1 MTLQA
6 GEIVLGRYR
15 IESLLGR
22 GGMGEVYRARHD
34 RLGMAVAVKILTE
47 VNDDMVRRFEREATL
62 MARVRHPNVVAIAD
76 FGQTAAGLPCIV
88 MEFIKGED
96 LGARMKRR
104 GALPWREALFVIRGI
119 LSGLEALHAAQVLHR
134 DLKPDNVVI
143 APGEPEV
150 VKLIDFGIAKP
161 TGGGSGT
168 RLTSTGSVVG
178 TPAYMAPEQLL
189 GYDLDVRSDIYTA
202 GMILFELL
210 TGALP
215 GEGHDM
221 AGVLRRLKTD
231 PLPPK
236 APADHPEVPQL
247 LSDIVVATLQGAPDR
262 RPATVRELLTRLAE
276 VEASSVT
283 AAQVRA
289 GALGPTVQ
297 GDALPVASVAGGPP
311 PQGGAAGWV
320 APEGSQPGWPSQAPG
335 FATPSQGGQPSMP
348 PQAWPP
354 GYPPL
359 QPGWGGQPSMPPQAW
374 PPGYAPPQPGWG
386 GQQSMP
392 PQAWPQGYPPP
403 QPGWGGQQ
411 SMPPQAWP
419 QGYPTPQTGWQ
430 GQQPGYGAPP
440 QGYGPVS
447 QATPIQSVQVAAL
460 SQPMM
465 RFVVV
470 ARLPPSRLALADE
483 RRWLSGFMGSLGR
496 GFSLGAGIWFGIQS
510 TPTPASDAQA
520 AADSLVV
527 RLAERYGG
535 TVRLACRLVDGSFT
549 LSPAQLTG
557 SQPLPQELADLL
569 QSVSAG

>member
-76 FGQTAAGLPCIV
+76 FGQTTAGLPCIV

-168 RLTSTGSVVG
+168 RLTSTGSVIG

-202 GMILFELL
+202 GMILYELL
-210 TGALP
+210 TGSLP

-231 PLPPK
+231 PVPPR
-236 APADHPEVPQL
+236 APAELPALPQL
-247 LSDIVVATLQGAPDR
+247 LSEIVVATLQGTPDR
-262 RPATVRELLTRLAE
+262 RPATARELLARLAE
-276 VEASSVT
+276 VEASSVA
-283 AAQVRA
+283 AAQGRA
-289 GALGPTVQ
+289 SALGPTVL
-297 GDALPVASVAGGPP
+297 GEALPVASVAGGPLT
-311 PQGGAAGWV
+311 QGGSSGWGQ
-320 APEGSQPGWPSQAPG
+320 PDGSQPGWSSQPSGQAP
-335 FATPSQGGQPSMP
+335 APQG
-348 PQAWPP
+348 
-354 GYPPL
+354 
-359 QPGWGGQPSMPPQAW
+359 
-374 PPGYAPPQPGWG
+374 
-386 GQQSMP
+386 
-392 PQAWPQGYPPP
+392 WPQGYPPP

-411 SMPPQAWP
+411 SMPPQGWP
-419 QGYPTPQTGWQ
+419 PGYPTPQPGWG
-430 GQQPGYGAPP
+430 GQQSLPP
-440 QGYGPVS
+440 QGWPPGYPPPQPGWGGQQSMPPQGWPPGYPTPQPGWGGQQSLPPQGWPPGYPMSQPGQALGS
-447 QATPIQSVQVAAL
+447 QATPIQSVQVAAV

-510 TPTPASDAQA
+510 TPTPAADAQA
-520 AADSLVV
+520 GADGLVV

-535 TVRLACRLVDGSFT
+535 SVRLACRLVDGSFT

>member
-1 MTLQA
+1 MSLRE
-6 GEIVLGRYR
+6 GELVLGRYR
-15 IESLLGR
+15 IESVLGR

-76 FGQTAAGLPCIV
+76 FGTTAAGLPCIV

-104 GALPWREALFVIRGI
+104 GALPWRESLFVIRGI

-161 TGGGSGT
+161 TGGGNGT

-210 TGALP
+210 TGSLP

-231 PLPPK
+231 PLPPQ
-236 APADHPEVPQL
+236 APADRPEVPQL
-247 LSDIVVATLQGAPDR
+247 LRDIVVATLQGSPDR
-262 RPATVRELLTRLAE
+262 RPASARELLARLAE
-276 VEASSVT
+276 VEASSVA
-283 AAQVRA
+283 AAQGRA
-289 GALGPTVQ
+289 SALGLTVQ
-297 GDALPVASVAGGPP
+297 GEALPVASVTGGPP
-311 PQGGAAGWV
+311 TQGGSAGWRQ
-320 APEGSQPGWPSQAPG
+320 PEGSQPPWPTQ
-335 FATPSQGGQPSMP
+335 
-348 PQAWPP
+348 
-354 GYPPL
+354 
-359 QPGWGGQPSMPPQAW
+359 
-374 PPGYAPPQPGWG
+374 PPGYAPAPQGWPQGYPPPQPSWG

-392 PQAWPQGYPPP
+392 PQGWPQGYPPP
-403 QPGWGGQQ
+403 QPSWGGQQ
-411 SMPPQAWP
+411 SMPPQGWP
-419 QGYPTPQTGWQ
+419 QGYPTQQPSWPAQPPQGWPQ
-430 GQQPGYGAPP
+430 GYPTQQPSWPAQPPPGYGAPP
-440 QGYGPVS
+440 PGYGALS
-447 QATPIQSVQVAAL
+447 QATPIQSVQVAAQA
-460 SQPMM
+460 QPMM

-510 TPTPASDAQA
+510 TPTPSSDAQA
-520 AADSLVV
+520 AADGLVM

>member
-1 MTLQA
+1 MSLRE
-6 GEIVLGRYR
+6 GELVLGRYR

-76 FGQTAAGLPCIV
+76 FGTTAAGLPCIV

-210 TGALP
+210 TGSLP

-231 PLPPK
+231 PLPPR
-236 APADHPEVPQL
+236 APEGLPPLPQL
-247 LSDIVVATLQGAPDR
+247 LSEIVVATLQGAPDR
-262 RPATVRELLTRLAE
+262 RPATARELLARLAE
-276 VEASSVT
+276 VEASSVA
-283 AAQVRA
+283 AAQGRA
-289 GALGPTVQ
+289 SALGPTVQ
-297 GDALPVASVAGGPP
+297 GEALPVASVAGGPP
-311 PQGGAAGWV
+311 TQGGTAGWG
-320 APEGSQPGWPSQAPG
+320 PPDGS
-335 FATPSQGGQPSMP
+335 
-348 PQAWPP
+348 PQ
-354 GYPPL
+354 GYPP
-359 QPGWGGQPSMPPQAW
+359 PQ
-374 PPGYAPPQPGWG
+374 QSWG

-392 PQAWPQGYPPP
+392 PQG
-403 QPGWGGQQ
+403 
-411 SMPPQAWP
+411 WP
-419 QGYPTPQTGWQ
+419 QGYPTPQPGWP
-430 GQQPGYGAPP
+430 GQPPQGYGAPP
-440 QGYGPVS
+440 PGYGPLS
-447 QATPIQSVQVAAL
+447 QATPIQSVQVAAQA
-460 SQPMM
+460 QPMM

-510 TPTPASDAQA
+510 TPTPAADAQA
-520 AADSLVV
+520 SADGLVV

>member
-1 MTLQA
+1 MSLRE
-6 GEIVLGRYR
+6 GELILGRYR
-15 IESLLGR
+15 IESVLGR

-104 GALPWREALFVIRGI
+104 GALPWRESLFVIRGI
-119 LSGLEALHAAQVLHR
+119 LSGLDALHAAQVLHR

-161 TGGGSGT
+161 TGGGNGT

-210 TGALP
+210 TGTLP

-231 PLPPK
+231 PVPPQ

-247 LSDIVVATLQGAPDR
+247 LSDIVVAMLQGAPDR
-262 RPATVRELLTRLAE
+262 RPATVRELMARLAD

-283 AAQVRA
+283 AAQGPA
-289 GALGPTVQ
+289 SALGPTAQ
-297 GDALPVASVAGGPP
+297 SEALPAAAIAAGPGT
-311 PQGGAAGWV
+311 QGGSAGWGQ
-320 APEGSQPGWPSQAPG
+320 PEGSQPPWPSQPSGYAPV
-335 FATPSQGGQPSMP
+335 PQGW
-348 PQAWPP
+348 PQ
-354 GYPPL
+354 GYPP
-359 QPGWGGQPSMPPQAW
+359 PQ
-374 PPGYAPPQPGWG
+374 QSWG

-392 PQAWPQGYPPP
+392 QQGWPQGYPPP

-411 SMPPQAWP
+411 SMPPQGWP
-419 QGYPTPQTGWQ
+419 QGYST
-430 GQQPGYGAPP
+430 QQPSWPAQPLPGYGAPP
-440 QGYGPVS
+440 GYGPPS
-447 QATPIQSVQVAAL
+447 QATPIQSVQVAAHA
-460 SQPMM
+460 QPMM

-510 TPTPASDAQA
+510 TPTPSSDAQA
-520 AADSLVV
+520 AADGLVM

>member
-1 MTLQA
+1 VSLRE
-6 GEIVLGRYR
+6 GELILGRYR
-15 IESLLGR
+15 IESVLGR

-104 GALPWREALFVIRGI
+104 GALPWRESLFVIRGI
-119 LSGLEALHAAQVLHR
+119 LSGLDALHAAQVLHR

-161 TGGGSGT
+161 TGGGNGT

-210 TGALP
+210 TGTLP

-231 PLPPK
+231 PVPPQ

-247 LSDIVVATLQGAPDR
+247 LSDIVVAMLQGAPDR
-262 RPATVRELLTRLAE
+262 RPATVRELMARLAD

-283 AAQVRA
+283 AAQGPA
-289 GALGPTVQ
+289 SALGPTAQ
-297 GDALPVASVAGGPP
+297 SEALPAAAIAAGPGT
-311 PQGGAAGWV
+311 QGGSAGWGQ
-320 APEGSQPGWPSQAPG
+320 PEGSQPPWPSQPSGYAPV
-335 FATPSQGGQPSMP
+335 PQGW
-348 PQAWPP
+348 PQ
-354 GYPPL
+354 GYPP
-359 QPGWGGQPSMPPQAW
+359 PQ
-374 PPGYAPPQPGWG
+374 QSWG

-392 PQAWPQGYPPP
+392 PQGWPQGYPPPQQSWGGQQSMPPQGWPQGYPPP

-411 SMPPQAWP
+411 SMPPQGWP
-419 QGYPTPQTGWQ
+419 QGYST
-430 GQQPGYGAPP
+430 QQPSWPAQPLPGYGAPP
-440 QGYGPVS
+440 GYGPPS
-447 QATPIQSVQVAAL
+447 QATPIQSVQVAAHA
-460 SQPMM
+460 QPMM

-510 TPTPASDAQA
+510 TPTPSSDAQA
-520 AADSLVV
+520 AADGLVM

>member
-1 MTLQA
+1 VSLRE
-6 GEIVLGRYR
+6 GELVLGRYR
-15 IESLLGR
+15 IESVLGR

-76 FGQTAAGLPCIV
+76 FGTTAAGLPCIV

-104 GALPWREALFVIRGI
+104 GALPWRESLFIIRGI
-119 LSGLEALHAAQVLHR
+119 LSGLDALHAAQVLHR

-161 TGGGSGT
+161 TGGGNGT

-210 TGALP
+210 TGTLP

-231 PLPPK
+231 PLPPQ
-236 APADHPEVPQL
+236 APADRPEVPQL
-247 LSDIVVATLQGAPDR
+247 LRDIVVATLQGSPDR
-262 RPATVRELLTRLAE
+262 RPASARELLARLAE
-276 VEASSVT
+276 VEASSVA
-283 AAQVRA
+283 AAQGRA
-289 GALGPTVQ
+289 SALGPTVQ
-297 GDALPVASVAGGPP
+297 SEALPAAAIATGPGTQGGSAGWGPP
-311 PQGGAAGWV
+311 D
-320 APEGSQPGWPSQAPG
+320 GSQQGWPSQ
-335 FATPSQGGQPSMP
+335 
-348 PQAWPP
+348 
-354 GYPPL
+354 
-359 QPGWGGQPSMPPQAW
+359 
-374 PPGYAPPQPGWG
+374 PPGYAPAPQG
-386 GQQSMP
+386 
-392 PQAWPQGYPPP
+392 WPQGYPPP

-411 SMPPQAWP
+411 SMPPQGWP
-419 QGYPTPQTGWQ
+419 QGYPPPQPGWG
-430 GQQPGYGAPP
+430 GQQSMPPQGWPQGYSTQQPSWPAQPPPGYGAPP
-440 QGYGPVS
+440 PGYGPLS
-447 QATPIQSVQVAAL
+447 QATPIQSVQVAAHA
-460 SQPMM
+460 QPMM

-520 AADSLVV
+520 AADGLVM

-535 TVRLACRLVDGSFT
+535 TARLACRLVDGSFT

>member
-6 GEIVLGRYR
+6 GELVLGRYR

-22 GGMGEVYRARHD
+22 GGMGEVYRAQHE

-47 VNDDMVRRFEREATL
+47 VNDEMVRRFEREATL

-76 FGQTAAGLPCIV
+76 FGQTPAGLPCIV

-96 LGARMKRR
+96 LGARVKRR
-104 GALPWREALFVIRGI
+104 GALPWRESLFVIRGI
-119 LSGLEALHAAQVLHR
+119 LSGLDALHAAQVLHR

-161 TGGGSGT
+161 TGGGGGT

-189 GYDLDVRSDIYTA
+189 GYDLDVRSDLYTA

-210 TGALP
+210 TGTLP

-231 PLPPK
+231 PVPPK
-236 APADHPEVPQL
+236 APADLPPLPRL
-247 LSDIVVATLQGAPDR
+247 LCDVVVAALQGAPDR
-262 RPATVRELLTRLAE
+262 RPATAKELLARLAE
-276 VEASSVT
+276 VESASESVPST
-283 AAQVRA
+283 RPSAAA
-289 GALGPTVQ
+289 MAPTVQ
-297 GDALPVASVAGGPP
+297 GDALPAQAFAAGPP
-311 PQGGAAGWV
+311 TSGGTAGWG
-320 APEGSQPGWPSQAPG
+320 APSGGSAAWPTPTPGYPPAQPRW
-335 FATPSQGGQPSMP
+335 GGQQSMP
-348 PQAWPP
+348 PQGWPP
-354 GYPPL
+354 GYPP
-359 QPGWGGQPSMPPQAW
+359 A
-374 PPGYAPPQPGWG
+374 QPGWG

-392 PQAWPQGYPPP
+392 PQGWPPGYPPQ

-411 SMPPQAWP
+411 SMPPQGWP
-419 QGYPTPQTGWQ
+419 PNYPPAQPGWG
-430 GQQPGYGAPP
+430 GQPPPGYGAPP
-440 QGYGPVS
+440 GYGPPS
-447 QATPIQSVQVAAL
+447 QAGPIQSVQVAAVA
-460 SQPMM
+460 QPMM

-470 ARLPPSRLALADE
+470 ARLPPSRLALAEE

-510 TPTPASDAQA
+510 TPAPASEAQV
-520 AADSLVV
+520 AADGLIM

-535 TVRLACRLVDGSFT
+535 TAKLACRLVDGQFT

-557 SQPLPQELADLL
+557 AQPLPQQLVDLL
-569 QSVSAG
+569 ESVSSI

>member
-104 GALPWREALFVIRGI
+104 GALPWSEALFVIRGI
-119 LSGLEALHAAQVLHR
+119 LSGLQALHAAQVLHR

-161 TGGGSGT
+161 TGGGNGT

-210 TGALP
+210 TGTLP

-231 PLPPK
+231 PQPPK

-247 LSDIVVATLQGAPDR
+247 LSDIVVAMLQGAPDR
-262 RPATVRELLTRLAE
+262 RPATVRELMARLAD

-283 AAQVRA
+283 AAQGPA
-289 GALGPTVQ
+289 SALGPTAQ
-297 GDALPVASVAGGPP
+297 SEALPAAAIAAGPGT
-311 PQGGAAGWV
+311 QGGSAGWGQ
-320 APEGSQPGWPSQAPG
+320 PEGSQPPWPSQPSGYAPV
-335 FATPSQGGQPSMP
+335 PQGW
-348 PQAWPP
+348 PQ
-354 GYPPL
+354 GYPP
-359 QPGWGGQPSMPPQAW
+359 PQ
-374 PPGYAPPQPGWG
+374 QSWG

-392 PQAWPQGYPPP
+392 PQGWPQGYPPP

-411 SMPPQAWP
+411 SMPPQGWP
-419 QGYPTPQTGWQ
+419 QGYST
-430 GQQPGYGAPP
+430 QQPSWPAQPLPGYGAPP
-440 QGYGPVS
+440 GYGPPS
-447 QATPIQSVQVAAL
+447 QATPIQSVQVAAHA
-460 SQPMM
+460 QPMM

-510 TPTPASDAQA
+510 TPTPSSDAQA
-520 AADSLVV
+520 AADGLVM

>member
-1 MTLQA
+1 MSLRE
-6 GEIVLGRYR
+6 GELVLGRYR
-15 IESLLGR
+15 IESVLGR

-76 FGQTAAGLPCIV
+76 FGTTAAGLPCIV

-119 LSGLEALHAAQVLHR
+119 LSGLDALHAAQVLHR

-161 TGGGSGT
+161 TGGGNGT

-210 TGALP
+210 TGTLP

-231 PLPPK
+231 PLPPQ
-236 APADHPEVPQL
+236 APADRPEVPQL
-247 LSDIVVATLQGAPDR
+247 LRDIVVATLQGSPDR
-262 RPATVRELLTRLAE
+262 RPASARELLARLAE
-276 VEASSVT
+276 VEASSVA
-283 AAQVRA
+283 AAQGRA
-289 GALGPTVQ
+289 SALGPTVQ
-297 GDALPVASVAGGPP
+297 GEALPAAAIAAGPGT
-311 PQGGAAGWV
+311 QGGSAGWGQ
-320 APEGSQPGWPSQAPG
+320 PDGSPQGWPSQ
-335 FATPSQGGQPSMP
+335 PS
-348 PQAWPP
+348 
-354 GYPPL
+354 
-359 QPGWGGQPSMPPQAW
+359 
-374 PPGYAPPQPGWG
+374 GYAPAPQG
-386 GQQSMP
+386 
-392 PQAWPQGYPPP
+392 WPQGYPPP

-411 SMPPQAWP
+411 SMPPQGWPQGYPPPQQSWGGQQSIPPQGWPQGYPPPQPGWGGQQSMPPQGWP
-419 QGYPTPQTGWQ
+419 QGYPTPQPGWP
-430 GQQPGYGAPP
+430 GQAPQGYGAPP
-440 QGYGPVS
+440 PGYGPLS
-447 QATPIQSVQVAAL
+447 QATPIQSVQVAAQA
-460 SQPMM
+460 QPMM

-510 TPTPASDAQA
+510 TPTPSSDAQA
-520 AADSLVV
+520 AADGLVM

-535 TVRLACRLVDGSFT
+535 TARLACRLVDGSFT

>member
-1 MTLQA
+1 MTLEA
-6 GEIVLGRYR
+6 GELVLGRYR
-15 IESLLGR
+15 VESLLGR
-22 GGMGEVYRARHD
+22 GGMGEVYRARHE

-47 VNDDMVRRFEREATL
+47 VNDDMVKRFEREATL

-96 LGARMKRR
+96 LGARVKRR
-104 GALPWREALFVIRGI
+104 GALPWQEALFVIRGI
-119 LSGLEALHAAQVLHR
+119 LSGLDALHSAQVLHR

-189 GYDLDVRSDIYTA
+189 GYDLDVRSDLYTA

-210 TGALP
+210 TGTLP

-231 PLPPK
+231 PVPPV
-236 APADHPEVPQL
+236 APADLPALPPL
-247 LSDIVVATLQGAPDR
+247 LCDIVVATLQGSPDR
-262 RPATVRELLTRLAE
+262 RPASSRELLARLAE
-276 VEASSVT
+276 VESSGTQAAERRPT
-283 AAQVRA
+283 AAA
-289 GALGPTVQ
+289 MAPTVQ
-297 GDALPVASVAGGPP
+297 GDALPPSALSAGPPTAGGTAGWGQPAAQPAPWPTQGPGPGYP
-311 PQGGAAGWV
+311 PQ
-320 APEGSQPGWPSQAPG
+320 PAPG
-335 FATPSQGGQPSMP
+335 FAQQPAGWTPPHATP
-348 PQAWPP
+348 T
-354 GYPPL
+354 
-359 QPGWGGQPSMPPQAW
+359 
-374 PPGYAPPQPGWG
+374 
-386 GQQSMP
+386 
-392 PQAWPQGYPPP
+392 QAWPQGYPSPHP
-403 QPGWGGQQ
+403 TGWGQQQ
-411 SMPPQAWP
+411 SMPPQGWP
-419 QGYPTPQTGWQ
+419 QGYLPQPQPGW
-430 GQQPGYGAPP
+430 GQQQSMPPQGWPQGYVAPP
-440 QGYGPVS
+440 QAPTGWGSPQIPTGYAPQ
-447 QATPIQSVQVAAL
+447 QAGPIQSVQVSAV
-460 SQPMM
+460 SQPLA

-470 ARLPPSRLALADE
+470 ARLPPSRLALAEE

-510 TPTPASDAQA
+510 TPSLASDAQA
-520 AADSLVV
+520 AADGLIM

-535 TVRLACRLVDGSFT
+535 TARLACRLVDGSFT

-557 SQPLPQELADLL
+557 AQPLPQALADLL
-569 QSVSAG
+569 ESISSV

>member
-6 GEIVLGRYR
+6 GELVLGRYR

-22 GGMGEVYRARHD
+22 GGMGEVYRAKHE

-47 VNDDMVRRFEREATL
+47 VNEEMVRRFEREATL

-76 FGQTAAGLPCIV
+76 FGQTPAGLPCIV

-119 LSGLEALHAAQVLHR
+119 LSGLDALHAAQVLHR

-161 TGGGSGT
+161 TGGGGGT

-189 GYDLDVRSDIYTA
+189 GYDLDVRSDLYTA

-210 TGALP
+210 TGTLP

-231 PLPPK
+231 PVPPK
-236 APADHPEVPQL
+236 APADLPPLPRL
-247 LSDIVVATLQGAPDR
+247 LCDIVVAALQGAPDR
-262 RPATVRELLTRLAE
+262 RPTSAKEFIARLAE
-276 VEASSVT
+276 VESASESVPST
-283 AAQVRA
+283 RPSAAA
-289 GALGPTVQ
+289 MAPTVQ
-297 GDALPVASVAGGPP
+297 GDALPAEAF
-311 PQGGAAGWV
+311 AAG
-320 APEGSQPGWPSQAPG
+320 APTSGGTAGWGAPSGGSA
-335 FATPSQGGQPSMP
+335 
-348 PQAWPP
+348 AWPTPTP
-354 GYPPL
+354 GYPP
-359 QPGWGGQPSMPPQAW
+359 A
-374 PPGYAPPQPGWG
+374 QPGWG

-392 PQAWPQGYPPP
+392 PQGWPPNYPPA
-403 QPGWGGQQ
+403 QPGWGGQ
-411 SMPPQAWP
+411 PPP
-419 QGYPTPQTGWQ
+419 N
-430 GQQPGYGAPP
+430 YGAPS
-440 QGYGPVS
+440 GYGPPS
-447 QATPIQSVQVAAL
+447 QAGPIQSVQIAAVA
-460 SQPMM
+460 QPMM

-470 ARLPPSRLALADE
+470 ARLPPSRLALAEE

-510 TPTPASDAQA
+510 TPAPASEAQV
-520 AADSLVV
+520 AADGLIM

-535 TVRLACRLVDGSFT
+535 TAKLACRLVDGQFT

-557 SQPLPQELADLL
+557 AQPLPQQLVDLL
-569 QSVSAG
+569 ESVSSI

>member
-1 MTLQA
+1 MSLRE
-6 GEIVLGRYR
+6 GELVLGRYR
-15 IESLLGR
+15 IESVLGR

-76 FGQTAAGLPCIV
+76 FGTTAAGLPCIV

-119 LSGLEALHAAQVLHR
+119 LSGLDALHAAQVLHR

-161 TGGGSGT
+161 TGGGNGT

-210 TGALP
+210 TGTLP

-231 PLPPK
+231 PLPPQ
-236 APADHPEVPQL
+236 APADRPEVPQL
-247 LSDIVVATLQGAPDR
+247 LRDIVVATLQGSPDR
-262 RPATVRELLTRLAE
+262 RPASARELLARLAE
-276 VEASSVT
+276 VEASSVA
-283 AAQVRA
+283 AAQGRA
-289 GALGPTVQ
+289 SALGPTVQ
-297 GDALPVASVAGGPP
+297 GEALPAAAIAAGPGT
-311 PQGGAAGWV
+311 QGGSAGWGQ
-320 APEGSQPGWPSQAPG
+320 PDGSPQGWPSQPSGYAP
-335 FATPSQGGQPSMP
+335 AQQGW
-348 PQAWPP
+348 PQ
-354 GYPPL
+354 GYPP
-359 QPGWGGQPSMPPQAW
+359 PQ
-374 PPGYAPPQPGWG
+374 QSWG
-386 GQQSMP
+386 GQQSIP
-392 PQAWPQGYPPP
+392 PQGWPQGYPPP

-411 SMPPQAWP
+411 SMPPQGWP
-419 QGYPTPQTGWQ
+419 QGYPTPQPSWPAQ
-430 GQQPGYGAPP
+430 PPPGYGAPP
-440 QGYGPVS
+440 PGYGPLS
-447 QATPIQSVQVAAL
+447 QATPIQSVQIAAHA
-460 SQPMM
+460 QPMM

-520 AADSLVV
+520 AADGLVM

>member
-1 MTLQA
+1 VSLRE
-6 GEIVLGRYR
+6 GELVLGRYR

-119 LSGLEALHAAQVLHR
+119 LSGLQALHAAQVLHR

-189 GYDLDVRSDIYTA
+189 GYELDVRSDIYTA

-210 TGALP
+210 TGSLP

-231 PLPPK
+231 PLPPQ
-236 APADHPEVPQL
+236 APAGLPPLPQL
-247 LSDIVVATLQGAPDR
+247 LSEIVVATLQGAPDR
-262 RPATVRELLTRLAE
+262 RPATARELLARLAE
-276 VEASSVT
+276 VEASSVA
-283 AAQVRA
+283 AAQGRA
-289 GALGPTVQ
+289 SALGPTVQ
-297 GDALPVASVAGGPP
+297 GEALPVASVAGGPP
-311 PQGGAAGWV
+311 TQGGTAGWGQ
-320 APEGSQPGWPSQAPG
+320 PDGSPPGWPSQ
-335 FATPSQGGQPSMP
+335 PS
-348 PQAWPP
+348 
-354 GYPPL
+354 
-359 QPGWGGQPSMPPQAW
+359 
-374 PPGYAPPQPGWG
+374 GYAPAPQGWPQGYPPQPGWG

-392 PQAWPQGYPPP
+392 PQGWPQGYPPP
-403 QPGWGGQQ
+403 QPGWGSQQ
-411 SMPPQAWP
+411 SMPQQGWP
-419 QGYPTPQTGWQ
+419 QGYPTPQPGWP
-430 GQQPGYGAPP
+430 GQLPPGYGAPP
-440 QGYGPVS
+440 LGYGPLS
-447 QATPIQSVQVAAL
+447 QATPIQSVQVAAQA
-460 SQPMM
+460 QPMM

-510 TPTPASDAQA
+510 TPTPAADAQA
-520 AADSLVV
+520 AADGLVM
-527 RLAERYGG
+527 RLSERYGG

>member
-1 MTLQA
+1 
-6 GEIVLGRYR
+6 
-15 IESLLGR
+15 
-22 GGMGEVYRARHD
+22 
-34 RLGMAVAVKILTE
+34 
-47 VNDDMVRRFEREATL
+47 
-62 MARVRHPNVVAIAD
+62 
-76 FGQTAAGLPCIV
+76 

-335 FATPSQGGQPSMP
+335 FATPSQGGQ
-348 PQAWPP
+348 
-354 GYPPL
+354 
-359 QPGWGGQPSMPPQAW
+359 
-374 PPGYAPPQPGWG
+374 
-386 GQQSMP
+386 QSMP